1 MRNTYTARKRRAFI
15 ALIALGYAGFIGL
28 DMVSATYIVE
38 SASEGYNYG
47 LAWTFISWCLGIASV
62 LFFWNAVTYNRPRYA
77 RRGR

>member
-1 MRNTYTARKRRAFI
+1 MNTSRARERRAFI

-47 LAWTFISWCLGIASV
+47 LAWTFIGWCAGVAVV
-62 LFFWNAVTYNRPRYA
+62 LFGWNILTYNRPRYA
-77 RRGR
+77 RRSR